1 MAEISEP
8 RIREI
13 VRDKL
18 SVMQVP
24 EKLSTIMERLQNLTE
39 HKADK
44 ADVEE
49 LRGEIKGMRGE
60 IKALEVEQK
69 FTRDMIKY
77 NSQLTLGFFVAIF
90 TLLIGIL
97 IKLMSQ

>member
-13 VRDKL
+13 VRDEL
-18 SVMQVP
+18 SVMQIP
-24 EKLSTIMERLQNLTE
+24 QRLASIEASLE

-69 FTRDMIKY
+69 LTRDMIKY
-77 NSQLTLGFFVAIF
+77 NSRLTLGFFAAIF
-90 TLLIGIL
+90 SLLIGIL
-97 IKLMSQ
+97 IKLMMSP